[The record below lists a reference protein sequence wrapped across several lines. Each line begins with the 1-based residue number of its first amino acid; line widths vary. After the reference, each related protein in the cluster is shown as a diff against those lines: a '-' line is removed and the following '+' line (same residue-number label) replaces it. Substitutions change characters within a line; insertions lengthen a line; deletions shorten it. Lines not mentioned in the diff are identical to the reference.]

1 MPASP
6 HAVLKDPADPAVLA
20 SYPHPVAFS
29 IHIDRNVAVQGLG
42 LGMVV
47 LMMLGVVRW
56 PLVLVWTLVTVA
68 TLTIEHRVLR
78 RMAEGGADARRAGAW
93 APVLRVFAT
102 TLYAFAALVLI
113 AHGGGGERLFAV
125 ALMSASM
132 VHVLMRYYRSP
143 RILLA
148 ALAPHLLAFGIVGLG
163 LTATA
168 LKQGHWLAA
177 LASAFTIAT
186 FALQF
191 WSARGQLAGAW
202 SELMAVREAAEE
214 RRRAAEAANRAKSQ
228 FLATMSHELR
238 TPLNGVLGMTQA
250 LAGEALTAPQR
261 ECVGVIH
268 RSSESLLTVLNDL
281 LDLSKIEAGALELET
296 VEFELEH
303 LVRGVAAAY
312 RPLAA
317 KKGLRF
323 EFDITHAAHGRYLG
337 DSARIR
343 RILYNLCD
351 NAVKFTHDG
360 AVNLGVDPVDERLV
374 FRVDD
379 SGIGI
384 GEDDLAH
391 LFEGFF
397 QADGTLARSYGGAGI
412 GLAICR
418 ELTGL
423 MSGQIAAESELGG
436 GSTFIL
442 SLSLPRAGAAEA
454 RIDGRP
460 DGERLAALRVLAAED
475 NITNQLVLKT
485 LLAPAGIAPTLVVN
499 GREALN
505 AWESQP
511 WDLVLMDIQMPEMDG
526 IEAARAIRARERET
540 GRPRTPIVAVTANAM
555 THQLADYHAAG
566 MDGVVAKPVD
576 VAALFDAMHQAL
588 AAAPL
593 AEAPFAEVGVA

>member
-1 MPASP
+1 
-6 HAVLKDPADPAVLA
+6 LA
-20 SYPHPVAFS
+20 SYPHPVALA

-42 LGMVV
+42 LGMVA
-47 LMMLGVVRW
+47 LMGLGVTPW
-56 PLVLVWTLVTVA
+56 PPVLIWTLVTTAVLA
-68 TLTIEHRVLR
+68 VEHRVLR
-78 RMAEGGADARRAGAW
+78 RVAEGGPGAWRAAAW
-93 APVLRVFAT
+93 APALRVFAT
-102 TLYAFAALVLI
+102 SLYALAALVLI
-113 AHGGGGERLFAV
+113 ARGGGGERLFAV

-132 VHVLMRYYRSP
+132 AHVLMRYYRSP

-148 ALAPHLLAFGIVGLG
+148 ALAPHLLVFGLVGVGL
-163 LTATA
+163 TEAA

-177 LASAFTIAT
+177 LASSFTIAT
-186 FALQF
+186 FALQV

-202 SELMAVREAAEE
+202 SELTAVREAAEE

-250 LAGEALTAPQR
+250 LSSEALTGPQR
-261 ECVGVIH
+261 ECVAVIR
-268 RSSESLLTVLNDL
+268 RSSESLLAVLNDL
-281 LDLSKIEAGALELET
+281 LDLSKIEAGALELE
-296 VEFELEH
+296 VAEFELEH

-323 EFDITHAAHGRYLG
+323 EFDVTHAAHGRYLG

-343 RILYNLCD
+343 RVLYNLCD
-351 NAVKFTHDG
+351 NAVKFTHEG
-360 AVNLGVDPVDERLV
+360 AVSLGVDRVGERLV

-384 GEDDLAH
+384 GEADLAH

-412 GLAICR
+412 GLAICG

-423 MSGQIAAESELGG
+423 MGGEIAAESELGG
-436 GSTFIL
+436 GSTFT
-442 SLSLPRAGAAEA
+442 LSLPLARAEAAGARTQAVA
-454 RIDGRP
+454 ADGRG
-460 DGERLAALRVLAAED
+460 DERLAALRVLAAED
-475 NITNQLVLKT
+475 NLTNQLVLKT
-485 LLAPAGIAPTLVVN
+485 LLAPAGIAPTVVAN

-505 AWESQP
+505 AWESQS

-540 GRPRTPIVAVTANAM
+540 GRARTPIVAVTANAM

-576 VAALFDAMHQAL
+576 AAALFEAMRQA
-588 AAAPL
+588 L
-593 AEAPFAEVGVA
+593 AEAPLDEAAVA